1 MRSWFSIFHVS
12 FMPHGDSFVVQLLC
26 PAAVVS
32 LHDALTHAHARTRTH
47 THAHARTRTHAHTR
61 RRVRKRRTRSQEK
74 RRMRHVA
81 C

>member
-47 THAHARTRTHAHTR
+47 THAQERTRTHAGACASAGPA
-61 RRVRKRRTRSQEK
+61 VRKSEG
-74 RRMRHVA
+74 
-81 C
+81 